1 MDYSRIIF
9 ILCCFLLGSFFSAV
23 SGVFKL
29 KSMKLFLKSK
39 NKLKKKFYFFLGG
52 FFNGYGLFHLF
63 DYLDSTGNTIGLII
77 GYCLLIVLVI
87 YAFYYERKRNLIV
100 ENLEESNYKYN

>member
-9 ILCCFLLGSFFSAV
+9 ILCYFALGGFFSAI

-63 DYLDSTGNTIGLII
+63 DFLHSTGNTFGLII
-77 GYCLLIVLVI
+77 GYCLLFALVI
-87 YAFYYERKRNLIV
+87 YAFYYERKRNFVV
-100 ENLEESNYKYN
+100 ENLEES